1 MTDGDKSIRTSNAG
15 FGTRIMAMTGLVLAI
30 IALVS
35 AFYLA
40 ARIAEVDQKQSKEI
54 AKLKD
59 AM

>member
-1 MTDGDKSIRTSNAG
+1 
-15 FGTRIMAMTGLVLAI
+15 MAMTGLVLSI

-40 ARIAEVDQKQSKEI
+40 ARIADVDTKQSKEI

-59 AM
+59 KM